1 MKKALLTFVF
11 MCLAASV
18 ASASSSCLAENGV
31 AGGHPPTQS
40 LTDQLISSSGTGTA
54 FSGYLD
60 SCAYIDDA
68 ANPFGAGDVTIIYQA
83 IAGSAPSSDVSSVT
97 FGDFGGASLIGDQ
110 APCLGCTASPL
121 FGANGSGGFVFNF
134 LPVIPVG
141 GQSDYLIVYTDQ
153 TTINPG
159 LASLHDTSETG
170 VAADLAT
177 ATAPEPGSLA
187 LVGTGLIA
195 LAGLLRRKFLQA

>member
-1 MKKALLTFVF
+1 MKRALFAFVF

-31 AGGHPPTQS
+31 AGGHPATQS

-54 FSGYLD
+54 YSGYLD

-83 IAGSAPSSDVSSVT
+83 IAGSAPSSDIHSIT
-97 FGDFGGASLIGDQ
+97 FGDFGGASLTGAQ
-110 APCLGCTASPL
+110 ASCSGCTASSS
-121 FGANGSGGFVFNF
+121 FGANGSGGFFF
-134 LPVIPVG
+134 DFFPVIPVN

-153 TTINPG
+153 TNIATG

-170 VAADLAT
+170 VASDLAI
-177 ATAPEPGSLA
+177 APEPGSIA
-187 LVGTGLIA
+187 LVGTGLIG